1 MLWQAQGRFL
11 TKLNGEAGVESAA
24 KSRKQFASQA
34 GFTLT
39 ELLVVVAIIS
49 VVVGLSIPNFA
60 RSIDNAKLKA
70 ATQKLAAVYQDARLR
85 ATQNNTPYEVLLVPS
100 ATAPSRACIDL
111 NGNGLCGAGDPVTVF
126 PVQVRLNNAG
136 VPLGLNS
143 TLLGFSPL
151 STETSVMHD
160 QQNVPV
166 PGIAWNGLGTPCQMS
181 SSASP
186 CTAVGWVQ
194 YLQLQRSSGEIL
206 YAAVTVSPTGRVK
219 IWTYTSTGNGNGN
232 WS

>member
-1 MLWQAQGRFL
+1 M
-11 TKLNGEAGVESAA
+11 ESTA
-24 KSRKQFASQA
+24 KSRERFASQA

-49 VVVGLSIPNFA
+49 IVVGLSIPNFT
-60 RSIDNAKLKA
+60 RSIDNARLKA
-70 ATQKLAAVYQDARLR
+70 ATQQLAAVYQNARLR
-85 ATQNNTPYEVLLVPS
+85 ATQNNTPYEVLLS
-100 ATAPSRACIDL
+100 APRASASQVCIDL
-111 NGNGLCGAGDPVTVF
+111 DGDGVCGAGDPVTVF
-126 PVQVRLNNAG
+126 RSQVSLNNAG
-136 VPLGLNS
+136 VPLGLNTS
-143 TLLGFSPL
+143 LLGFSPL

-160 QQNVPV
+160 QQNDPA

-219 IWTYTSTGNGNGN
+219 IWTYTPTGNGNGN
-232 WS
+232 WF

>member
-1 MLWQAQGRFL
+1 ME
-11 TKLNGEAGVESAA
+11 TTA
-24 KSRKQFASQA
+24 KSRGQFASQA

-49 VVVGLSIPNFA
+49 IVVGLSIPNFT

-85 ATQNNTPYEVLLVPS
+85 ATQNNTPYEVLLAPAGVVP
-100 ATAPSRACIDL
+100 PQVCIDL
-111 NGNGLCGAGDPVTVF
+111 NGDGVCGAGDPVTVF
-126 PVQVRLNNAG
+126 PAQVSLNNA
-136 VPLGLNS
+136 VPLVLNTS
-143 TLLGFSPL
+143 LLGFSPYN
-151 STETSVMHD
+151 TETSVMHD
-160 QQNVPV
+160 QQNDPV

-186 CTAVGWVQ
+186 CAAAGWVQ
-194 YLQLQRSSGEIL
+194 YLQLQRSNGEIL
-206 YAAVTVSPTGRVK
+206 YTAVTVSPTGRVK
-219 IWTYTSTGNGNGN
+219 IWTYTPTGNGNGN